1 MAYEYL
7 TMVTSFVMFF
17 MIGVTLSIHPA
28 SIMVGSNTYI
38 ESQSKW
44 TRWNGYIIF
53 VLLLFVMDLFLT
65 NAVYLAF
72 YDIYGNLMNIGHL
85 DVDFMDIFFSESFQV
100 IVAIIFLLVLF
111 QVLGLV
117 DVAHGERNLSFYY
130 SQVESGKDQ
139 PSLME
144 RYMEGE
150 KVSLGASII
159 GLLYMLWMIKRSMW
173 TYIVCVVWFKVLA
186 MLVNVLVSPVIN
198 RIMHEN
204 NELSTHLLLDPYI
217 ISYVVAGFLW
227 GHVALHHDF
236 SKLSGLAKSVAISLV
251 PRLSVLVGAV
261 LFIALA
267 LAIILVPITWDIVVD
282 ILTSK

>member
-7 TMVTSFVMFF
+7 TMVTSFIMFF

-100 IVAIIFLLVLF
+100 IVAIMFLLVLF

-139 PSLME
+139 PSWME
-144 RYMEGE
+144 RYMESE
-150 KVSLGASII
+150 KGSLGASII
-159 GLLYMLWMIKRSMW
+159 GLLYMLWMTKRSMW

-261 LFIALA
+261 LFIVLA

>member
-7 TMVTSFVMFF
+7 TMVTSFIMFF

-100 IVAIIFLLVLF
+100 IVAITFLLVLF

-117 DVAHGERNLSFYY
+117 DVAHGERNLSFHY
-130 SQVESGKDQ
+130 SQVEAGKEQ
-139 PSLME
+139 SSWME
-144 RYMEGE
+144 RYLEGE
-150 KVSLGASII
+150 KGSLGASII
-159 GLLYMLWMIKRSMW
+159 GLLYMLWMTKRSMW
-173 TYIVCVVWFKVLA
+173 TYIICIVWFKVLA

-227 GHVALHHDF
+227 GHVALHYDL
-236 SKLSGLAKSVAISLV
+236 SKLSGLDKSVAISLV

>member
-1 MAYEYL
+1 
-7 TMVTSFVMFF
+7 MVTSFIMFF
-17 MIGVTLSIHPA
+17 MIGVTLSIYPA
-28 SIMVGSNTYI
+28 SIMVGTNTYI

-53 VLLLFVMDLFLT
+53 VCLLFVMDLFLT

-100 IVAIIFLLVLF
+100 IVAILFLLVLF

-117 DVAHGERNLSFYY
+117 DIAHGERNLSFYY
-130 SQVESGKDQ
+130 SQVAEGKEQ
-139 PSLME
+139 PSWME
-144 RYMEGE
+144 RYMERE
-150 KVSLGASII
+150 KGSLGASII
-159 GLLYMLWMIKRSMW
+159 GLLYMLWMTKRSLW
-173 TYIVCVVWFKVLA
+173 TYIVCAMWFKVLA

-227 GHVALHHDF
+227 GHIALHHDF
-236 SKLSGLAKSVAISLV
+236 SKVYGLAKSVLISLI

-261 LFIALA
+261 LFIGLA
-267 LAIILVPITWDIVVD
+267 LAIILVPITWDVVVNV
-282 ILTSK
+282 LTSK

>member
-7 TMVTSFVMFF
+7 TMVTSFIMFF

-65 NAVYLAF
+65 NAIYLAF

-100 IVAIIFLLVLF
+100 IVAIMFLLVLF

-117 DVAHGERNLSFYY
+117 DVAHGERNLFFYY
-130 SQVESGKDQ
+130 SQVESGKNQ
-139 PSLME
+139 PSWME
-144 RYMEGE
+144 RYIEGE
-150 KVSLGASII
+150 KGSLGASII
-159 GLLYMLWMIKRSMW
+159 GLLYMLWMTKRSMW

-267 LAIILVPITWDIVVD
+267 LAIILVPITWDVVVD

>member
-53 VLLLFVMDLFLT
+53 VLRLFVMDLFLT

-130 SQVESGKDQ
+130 SQVEAGKNQ
-139 PSLME
+139 PSWME

-150 KVSLGASII
+150 KGSLGASII
-159 GLLYMLWMIKRSMW
+159 GLLYMLWMTKRRMW

-236 SKLSGLAKSVAISLV
+236 SKLSGLAKSVVISLV

>member
-1 MAYEYL
+1 
-7 TMVTSFVMFF
+7 MFF

-28 SIMVGSNTYI
+28 SIMAGSNTYI
-38 ESQSKW
+38 ELQSKW

-100 IVAIIFLLVLF
+100 IVAIMFLLVLF

-139 PSLME
+139 PSWME

-150 KVSLGASII
+150 KGSLGASII
-159 GLLYMLWMIKRSMW
+159 GLLYMLWMTKRSMW

-227 GHVALHHDF
+227 GHVGLHHDF

-251 PRLSVLVGAV
+251 PRLSVLVGVV

>member
-7 TMVTSFVMFF
+7 TMVTSFIMFF

-65 NAVYLAF
+65 NAIYLAF

-100 IVAIIFLLVLF
+100 IVAIMFLLVLF

-117 DVAHGERNLSFYY
+117 DVAHGERNLFFYY

-139 PSLME
+139 PSWME

-150 KVSLGASII
+150 KGSLGASII
-159 GLLYMLWMIKRSMW
+159 GLLYMLWMTKRSMW

>member
-7 TMVTSFVMFF
+7 TMVTSFIMFF

-28 SIMVGSNTYI
+28 SIMVGTNTYI

-72 YDIYGNLMNIGHL
+72 YDIYGNLSSVDYLNF
-85 DVDFMDIFFSESFQV
+85 DFMDVFFSESFQ
-100 IVAIIFLLVLF
+100 IVVVVLFLLVLF

-130 SQVESGKDQ
+130 SQVESGKEP
-139 PSLME
+139 PSWME
-144 RYMEGE
+144 RYMESE
-150 KVSLGASII
+150 KGSLGASII
-159 GLLYMLWMIKRSMW
+159 GHLYMLWMTKRSMW

-198 RIMHEN
+198 RIMHTN
-204 NELSTHLLLDPYI
+204 NELATHVILDPYI
-217 ISYVVAGFLW
+217 ISYILAGFLW

-236 SKLSGLAKSVAISLV
+236 SKASRLAKSVVISVV
-251 PRLSVLVGAV
+251 PRLSVLVGAL
-261 LFIALA
+261 LFIGLS
-267 LAIILVPITWDIVVD
+267 LAIIFVPITWDVVVD
-282 ILTSK
+282 VLTSK

>member
-100 IVAIIFLLVLF
+100 IVAIMFLLVLF

-130 SQVESGKDQ
+130 SQVEAGKEQ
-139 PSLME
+139 PSWME
-144 RYMEGE
+144 RYIERE
-150 KVSLGASII
+150 KGSLGASII
-159 GLLYMLWMIKRSMW
+159 GLLYMLWMTKRSMW
-173 TYIVCVVWFKVLA
+173 TYIVCVVWFKILA

-227 GHVALHHDF
+227 GHVALHHDVTKV
-236 SKLSGLAKSVAISLV
+236 SRLANSTAISLI
-251 PRLSVLVGAV
+251 PRLTVLVGAV
-261 LFIALA
+261 FFIGLA
-267 LAIILVPITWDIVVD
+267 LIIIMVPITWDGVLNA
-282 ILTSK
+282 LTTK

>member
-7 TMVTSFVMFF
+7 TMVTSFIMFF

-100 IVAIIFLLVLF
+100 MVALVFLLVLF

-139 PSLME
+139 PSWME

-159 GLLYMLWMIKRSMW
+159 GLLYMLWMTKRSMW

>member
-100 IVAIIFLLVLF
+100 IVAIMFLLVLF

-130 SQVESGKDQ
+130 SQVELGKDQ
-139 PSLME
+139 PSWME

-150 KVSLGASII
+150 KGSLGASII
-159 GLLYMLWMIKRSMW
+159 GLLYMLWMTKRSMW

-261 LFIALA
+261 LFIAFA

>member
-7 TMVTSFVMFF
+7 TMVTSFIMFF

-65 NAVYLAF
+65 NAIYLAF

-100 IVAIIFLLVLF
+100 MVALVFLLVLF

-139 PSLME
+139 PSWME
-144 RYMEGE
+144 RYMESE
-150 KVSLGASII
+150 KGSLGASII
-159 GLLYMLWMIKRSMW
+159 GLLYMLWMTKRSMW

-186 MLVNVLVSPVIN
+186 MLVNVLVSPVSN

>member
-7 TMVTSFVMFF
+7 TMVTSFIMFF

-72 YDIYGNLMNIGHL
+72 YDIYGNLTNIGHL

-100 IVAIIFLLVLF
+100 IVAIMFLLVLF

-139 PSLME
+139 PSWME

-150 KVSLGASII
+150 KGSLGASII
-159 GLLYMLWMIKRSMW
+159 GLLYMLWMTKRSMW

-198 RIMHEN
+198 CIMHEN

>member
-85 DVDFMDIFFSESFQV
+85 DVDFMDIFFSESLQV
-100 IVAIIFLLVLF
+100 IVAIMFLLVLF

-139 PSLME
+139 PSWME

-159 GLLYMLWMIKRSMW
+159 GLLYMLWMTKRSMW

-217 ISYVVAGFLW
+217 ISYVVVGFLW

-236 SKLSGLAKSVAISLV
+236 SKLSGLAKSVVISLV

>member
-7 TMVTSFVMFF
+7 TMVTSFITFF

-28 SIMVGSNTYI
+28 SIMVGTNTYI

-53 VLLLFVMDLFLT
+53 VLILFVMDLFLT

-100 IVAIIFLLVLF
+100 VVAVLFLLVLF

-117 DVAHGERNLSFYY
+117 DVAHGERNLSFHY
-130 SQVESGKDQ
+130 SQVETGKKP
-139 PSLME
+139 PSWME
-144 RYMEGE
+144 RYMESE
-150 KVSLGASII
+150 KDSLGASII
-159 GLLYMLWMIKRSMW
+159 GHLYMLWMTKRSMW

-198 RIMHEN
+198 RIMHTN
-204 NELSTHLLLDPYI
+204 NELATHVILDPYI
-217 ISYVVAGFLW
+217 ISYILAGFLW
-227 GHVALHHDF
+227 GHVALHHD
-236 SKLSGLAKSVAISLV
+236 LSEAYRLAKSVVISLV

-261 LFIALA
+261 LFIGLS
-267 LAIILVPITWDIVVD
+267 LAIIFVPITWDVVVD
-282 ILTSK
+282 VLTSK

>member
-7 TMVTSFVMFF
+7 TMVTSFIMFF

-28 SIMVGSNTYI
+28 SIMVGTNTYI
-38 ESQSKW
+38 ESQNKW

-72 YDIYGNLMNIGHL
+72 YDIYGNLSSVDYLNF
-85 DVDFMDIFFSESFQV
+85 DFMDVFFSESFQ
-100 IVAIIFLLVLF
+100 IVVVVLFLLVLF

-130 SQVESGKDQ
+130 SQVESGKEP
-139 PSLME
+139 PSWME
-144 RYMEGE
+144 RYMERG
-150 KVSLGASII
+150 KGSLGASII
-159 GLLYMLWMIKRSMW
+159 GYLYMLWMTKRSLW

-198 RIMHEN
+198 RIMHTN
-204 NELSTHLLLDPYI
+204 NELATHVILDPYI
-217 ISYVVAGFLW
+217 ISYILAGFLW
-227 GHVALHHDF
+227 GHVALHHD
-236 SKLSGLAKSVAISLV
+236 LSEAYRLAKSVVISLV

-261 LFIALA
+261 LFIGLS
-267 LAIILVPITWDIVVD
+267 LAIIFVPITWDVVVD
-282 ILTSK
+282 VLTSK

>member
-7 TMVTSFVMFF
+7 TMVTSFIMFF

-100 IVAIIFLLVLF
+100 IVAIMFLLVLF

-139 PSLME
+139 PSWME

-236 SKLSGLAKSVAISLV
+236 SKLSGLAKSVVISLV

>member
-7 TMVTSFVMFF
+7 TMVTSFIIFF

-28 SIMVGSNTYI
+28 SIMVGTNTYI

-53 VLLLFVMDLFLT
+53 VLLLFVMDLLLT
-65 NAVYLAF
+65 NAIYLAF
-72 YDIYGNLMNIGHL
+72 YDIYGNLMNIGQL
-85 DVDFMDIFFSESFQV
+85 DVNFMDIFFSESFQV
-100 IVAIIFLLVLF
+100 VVAVLFLLVVF

-130 SQVESGKDQ
+130 SQVEAGKEP
-139 PSLME
+139 PSWME
-144 RYMEGE
+144 RYMESE
-150 KVSLGASII
+150 KGSLGASII
-159 GLLYMLWMIKRSMW
+159 GYLYMLWMTKGSMW

-198 RIMHEN
+198 RIMHTN
-204 NELSTHLLLDPYI
+204 NELATHVILDPYI
-217 ISYVVAGFLW
+217 ISYILAGFLW
-227 GHVALHHDF
+227 GHVALHHD
-236 SKLSGLAKSVAISLV
+236 LSEAYRLAKSVVISLV

-261 LFIALA
+261 LFIGLS
-267 LAIILVPITWDIVVD
+267 LAIIFVPITWDVVVD
-282 ILTSK
+282 VLTSK

>member
-7 TMVTSFVMFF
+7 TMVTSFITCF
-17 MIGVTLSIHPA
+17 MIGVTLSLQPA
-28 SIMVGSNTYI
+28 SIIVGTHTHLRA
-38 ESQSKW
+38 QSKW
-44 TRWNGYIIF
+44 TRWNGYIMF
-53 VLLLFVMDLFLT
+53 VLLLFVLDMLVT
-65 NAVYLAF
+65 NGIYIAF
-72 YDIYGNLMNIGHL
+72 HDVYGNLFNIGYL
-85 DVDFMDIFFSESFQV
+85 DFDPMAIFFSESFQIGV
-100 IVAIIFLLVLF
+100 ILVFSLVLF

-117 DVAHGERNLSFYY
+117 DLTHGERDLSFYY
-130 SQVESGKDQ
+130 DQVDAGKQ
-139 PSLME
+139 KPSWME

-150 KVSLGASII
+150 KGSLEASII
-159 GLLYMLWMIKRSMW
+159 GLLYMLWMTKRSMW

-236 SKLSGLAKSVAISLV
+236 SKLSGLAKSVVISLV

>member
-7 TMVTSFVMFF
+7 TMVTSFIMFF

-28 SIMVGSNTYI
+28 SIMVGTNTYI
-38 ESQSKW
+38 ELQSKW

-100 IVAIIFLLVLF
+100 IVAIMFLLVLF

-117 DVAHGERNLSFYY
+117 DVAHGERNLFFYY
-130 SQVESGKDQ
+130 SQVESGKNQ
-139 PSLME
+139 PSWME
-144 RYMEGE
+144 RYIEGE
-150 KVSLGASII
+150 KGSLGASII
-159 GLLYMLWMIKRSMW
+159 GLLYMLWMTKRSMW

>member
-7 TMVTSFVMFF
+7 TMVTSFIIFF

-28 SIMVGSNTYI
+28 SIMVGMNTYI

-53 VLLLFVMDLFLT
+53 VLLLFVMDIFLT

-85 DVDFMDIFFSESFQV
+85 DVDFMAIFFSESFQ
-100 IVAIIFLLVLF
+100 ILVAVLFLLVLF

-130 SQVESGKDQ
+130 SQVEVGKA
-139 PSLME
+139 PLSWME
-144 RYMEGE
+144 RYMESE
-150 KVSLGASII
+150 KGSLGASII
-159 GLLYMLWMIKRSMW
+159 GLLYMLWMTKRSMW

-204 NELSTHLLLDPYI
+204 NELATHVILDPYV
-217 ISYVVAGFLW
+217 ISYVVVGFLW
-227 GHVALHHDF
+227 GHVVLHHDL
-236 SKLSGLAKSVAISLV
+236 SKASRLAKSVVISLV

-261 LFIALA
+261 LFIGLS
-267 LAIILVPITWDIVVD
+267 LAIIFVPITWNVVAD
-282 ILTSK
+282 VLTSK

>member
-7 TMVTSFVMFF
+7 TMVTSFITFF

-28 SIMVGSNTYI
+28 SIMVGTNTYI

-53 VLLLFVMDLFLT
+53 VLILFVMDLFLT

-72 YDIYGNLMNIGHL
+72 YDIYGNLMNIGQL
-85 DVDFMDIFFSESFQV
+85 DVNFMDIFFSESFQV
-100 IVAIIFLLVLF
+100 VVAVLFLLVVF

-130 SQVESGKDQ
+130 SQVETGKKS
-139 PSLME
+139 PSWME
-144 RYMEGE
+144 RYMESE
-150 KVSLGASII
+150 KGSLGASII
-159 GLLYMLWMIKRSMW
+159 GHLYMLWMTKRSMW

-198 RIMHEN
+198 RIMHTN
-204 NELSTHLLLDPYI
+204 NELATHVILDPYI
-217 ISYVVAGFLW
+217 ISYILAGFLW

-236 SKLSGLAKSVAISLV
+236 SKASRLVKSVVISVV
-251 PRLSVLVGAV
+251 PRLSVLVGAL
-261 LFIALA
+261 LFIGLS
-267 LAIILVPITWDIVVD
+267 LAIIFVPITWDVVVD
-282 ILTSK
+282 VLTSK

>member
-7 TMVTSFVMFF
+7 TMVTSFIMFF

-72 YDIYGNLMNIGHL
+72 YDIYGNFMNIGHL

-100 IVAIIFLLVLF
+100 IVAIMFLLVLF

-139 PSLME
+139 PSWME
-144 RYMEGE
+144 RYMESE
-150 KVSLGASII
+150 KGSLGASII
-159 GLLYMLWMIKRSMW
+159 GLLYMLWMTKRSMW

-236 SKLSGLAKSVAISLV
+236 SKLSGLAKSVVISLV